1 MMKKKIQRGILY
13 SCLVL
18 LFMCCI
24 TGCSK
29 VQDEDVVTEDTQADV
44 EAEENIYLI
53 MENDALEETLV
64 LFSYDTGLEHYYKYD
79 FSTRFKNKYGDYIPA
94 SQFVP
99 GRVVE
104 IGERN
109 TDGCLT
115 EVQITDEVWE
125 YEDVKRFSIDD
136 ENGIFTIADTKYSI
150 LDRYFVF
157 SNGDRITSSRISED
171 DILTV
176 VGKEKK
182 ILSVM
187 VTTGHGTLSLNN
199 TDVFEG
205 SFIQLNNDIFAIITE
220 NMDMEVPEGIYT
232 LKVANN
238 GWGGSTEIEIIRGE
252 TTEID
257 LEALKGEGKK
267 KGIVNFDINVED
279 VSVYVDYE
287 LIDHTQGVE
296 LTYGV
301 HRLEIEAP
309 GYSTWKKYLAVN
321 SANSTIV
328 IDLEDDEES
337 EDDSETDVDDEDTDE
352 TESEEESEI
361 LEAETTQT
369 TETENAE
376 ATVESTE
383 IGD

>member
-18 LFMCCI
+18 LVLYFV

-29 VQDEDVVTEDTQADV
+29 AQEEDVLTEDTQIEEV
-44 EAEENIYLI
+44 EDSFYLI
-53 MENDALEETLV
+53 MENNPLKETLV
-64 LFSYDTGLEHYYKYD
+64 LFSYDTGLEHYYQYD
-79 FSTRFKNKYGDYIPA
+79 FSTQFKNKYGDYI
-94 SQFVP
+94 SSSEFVP

-109 TDGCLT
+109 TEGCLT

-150 LDRYFVF
+150 RDRYFVF
-157 SNGDRITSSRISED
+157 SNGERITSSRISKD

-176 VGKEKK
+176 VGKDKK
-182 ILSVM
+182 ILSVI

-199 TDVFEG
+199 TEVFEG
-205 SFIQLNNDIFAIITE
+205 SFLQLNNDIFAIITE
-220 NMDMEVPEGIYT
+220 NMDMEVPEGNYT

-238 GWGGSTEIEIIRGE
+238 GWGGSAEIEIVRGE

-257 LEALKGEGKK
+257 LEELKGEGKK
-267 KGIVNFDINVED
+267 KGIVNFDISVED

-287 LIDHTQGVE
+287 LIDHTQGIE

-309 GYSTWKKYLAVN
+309 GYSTWKKYLSVN

-328 IDLEDDEES
+328 IDLEEDEEDTES
-337 EDDSETDVDDEDTDE
+337 DEENTETEVDE
-352 TESEEESEI
+352 TESE
-361 LEAETTQT
+361 
-369 TETENAE
+369 TENAE
-376 ATVESTE
+376 IETESTE
-383 IGD
+383 TP